1 MVEGATFSCAT
12 GMPLTDHPSCERRVS
27 EFQLGQN
34 QLSQTCSA
42 TVQRQEGRP
51 NHDIYAA
58 QCRTPN
64 KGEAISHTLVHTQR
78 TVWPSVTHEAAAEYS
93 AGFQIYYARQGYNCT
108 ASVEP
113 DPVNDPQDRE
123 LTNRYHVRMVS
134 SCTTT
139 ADGSVGTV
147 QLAYA
152 AESVW
157 HKAYPERFDE
167 IGPILSRR
175 EEMMSSQLKNPSCV
189 RGPIIKIDED
199 DTRQYT
205 ICSGNPKT
213 EEQLEIQNRLGQI
226 DKAAETNMA
235 VLKVTVKSLWQAIS
249 DLF

>member
-12 GMPLTDHPSCERRVS
+12 GMPLTDHPSCERRIK
-27 EFQLGQN
+27 EFQLEQN
-34 QLSQTCSA
+34 QLGQTCSA

-64 KGEAISHTLVHTQR
+64 KGEAIGHTLVHTQR

-134 SCTTT
+134 SCTPT

-157 HKAYPERFDE
+157 QKAYPEQFGE

-175 EEMMSSQLKNPSCV
+175 EEMMRAQLENPRCL
-189 RGPIIKIDED
+189 RGPVTKIDDD
-199 DTRQYT
+199 DTMQYT
-205 ICSGNPKT
+205 ICSGKPKP
-213 EEQLEIQNRLGQI
+213 EERPEQN
-226 DKAAETNMA
+226 
-235 VLKVTVKSLWQAIS
+235 KSLWQTIS
-249 DLF
+249 DWF